1 MMFRV
6 PRTMADDPR
15 ISKNGHCIHFQEQ
28 NNFRRIFTEMLFSSL
43 CFGTV
48 WDLYLPKPQIE
59 NTGSQPKQ
67 LIKDITGFF
76 SVRSTK
82 KAV

>member
-1 MMFRV
+1 
-6 PRTMADDPR
+6 
-15 ISKNGHCIHFQEQ
+15 
-28 NNFRRIFTEMLFSSL
+28 MLFSSL

-48 WDLYLPKPQIE
+48 WDLYLSKPQIE